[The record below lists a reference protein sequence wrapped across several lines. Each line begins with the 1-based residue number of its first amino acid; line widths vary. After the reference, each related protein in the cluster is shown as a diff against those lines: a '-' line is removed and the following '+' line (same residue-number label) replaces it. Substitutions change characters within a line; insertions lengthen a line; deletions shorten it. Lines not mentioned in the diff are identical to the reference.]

1 MSDNLRTRI
10 AAALYARAIERLG
23 WNRSWDNLGAPSQQ
37 LWLDDADAV
46 IRELDDMGIIHL
58 SKVRHDECQPER
70 NGVVTD
76 SLRDRLTDLIYGTVS
91 WRDVN
96 VPVAEE
102 VADAIIE
109 LLSDS
114 YTDEGIDIWLRASN
128 RNLNMRRPI
137 DLIVEGQIDTVI
149 DEAKWV
155 AGGM

>member
-46 IRELDDMGIIHL
+46 IREVRCRIH
-58 SKVRHDECQPER
+58 RRPQPER

-102 VADAIIE
+102 VADAVIAE
-109 LLSDS
+109 LKNDPSIMFM
-114 YTDEGIDIWLRASN
+114 THVCEEGCTCD
-128 RNLNMRRPI
+128 
-137 DLIVEGQIDTVI
+137 
-149 DEAKWV
+149 
-155 AGGM
+155 